1 MTRMDTPEVALIA
14 PAAWLEVIEGAAP
27 ILLIAPHGGRAG
39 AASRTTLHP
48 KVNDLETAA
57 ITRDLAQRLSA
68 AALINT
74 GMDRNEIDC
83 NRLSQI
89 SAGAPW
95 MLELIAQ
102 RAHRMIE
109 RHGHA
114 TVLLIHGWNVIEPRI
129 DFGLGLR
136 EAYGRLRAPA
146 EAHVSASDRFINGPV
161 AALSARLEAAG
172 IIPTFGLRYPGGASQ
187 NLLQAFTE
195 RHAGSE
201 IEALRQLAGLAARGA
216 IDALQLEMSVA
227 VRMAGSI
234 RMRGIDALTEIFLR
248 TAQGGPR
255 RPPTSIQSGTII
267 IERDTPPRKN
277 PRKTATMPASPPVR
291 VGVEFYDPRARI
303 GGMAS
308 FDFGSG
314 AAGARLMMLFDD
326 CRAALFTGEGKA
338 VRDGGHLHLG
348 SLELTMDARGGTL
361 AFRGP
366 AVIVN
371 DGAAYLS
378 VENALAQCELD
389 TAMTVNATIDLED
402 GAQGA
407 EFSDGV
413 LDRLIER
420 ALGAVTGA
428 NGNLLGNGNT
438 AVFGRLR
445 GAIFVGGVRREIDAV
460 ARIGASFTGL
470 EPLRFE
476 TRRMLWAC
484 FPDAAEF
491 TALEAR
497 AWTFT
502 GADSR
507 RTARL
512 LCDREWRECELD
524 AIELETPAPGARPD
538 RITATMTTPRG
549 DDTPLHGIAEAF
561 MTLSRPGPD
570 HTRIHTSIG
579 FASYRVGD
587 VTGAG
592 MFEYSR
598 IASVADAS
606 TDDDDSDSD

>member
-1 MTRMDTPEVALIA
+1 MDVPAGGMIEPA
-14 PAAWLEVIEGAAP
+14 PWLEVIEGAAP

-39 AASRTTLHP
+39 AASRSTLHP

-57 ITRDLAQRLSA
+57 ITRDLAQRLGA
-68 AALINT
+68 AALINA

-83 NRLSQI
+83 NRLSQLG
-89 SAGAPW
+89 ARAPW
-95 MLELIAQ
+95 MLDLIAQ
-102 RAHRMIE
+102 CANRMVE
-109 RHGHA
+109 RHGRA

-136 EAYGRLRAPA
+136 DLNGRLRPPA
-146 EAHVSASDRFINGPV
+146 GAHVSASDRFINGPV
-161 AALSARLEAAG
+161 AALFARLNAAG

-187 NLLQAFTE
+187 NLLQAFTT
-195 RHAGSE
+195 RHAASA
-201 IEALRQLAGLAARGA
+201 IEALRQLAGLAARGS

-234 RMRGIDALTEIFLR
+234 RVRGLEALTEALR
-248 TAQGGPR
+248 AANGELPR
-255 RPPTSIQSGTII
+255 APATVDTGTITV
-267 IERDTPPRKN
+267 ERDVPPRTDSPKA
-277 PRKTATMPASPPVR
+277 ATTPAAPPMR
-291 VGVEFYDPRARI
+291 VGIEFYDPIARI

-314 AAGARLMMLFDD
+314 AAGARIMMLFDD

-338 VRDGGHLHLG
+338 MREGGTLRLG
-348 SLELTMDARGGTL
+348 PLELTIGAHGGTL
-361 AFRGP
+361 GFRGP

-378 VENALAQCELD
+378 VENALAQGKLD
-389 TAMTVNATIDLED
+389 TAMAVEATIDLT
-402 GAQGA
+402 GGSQGA
-407 EFSDGV
+407 EFSDSV

-420 ALGAVTGA
+420 ALGTATNA
-428 NGNLLGNGNT
+428 DGNAMAGGNT
-438 AVFGRLR
+438 AVFGRLH
-445 GAIFVGGVRREIDAV
+445 GAIVVGGARREINAV

-484 FPDAAEF
+484 FPEAAEF
-491 TALEAR
+491 SALEVR
-497 AWTFT
+497 AWTF
-502 GADSR
+502 ADTDFQ

-512 LCDREWRECELD
+512 LCGSEWRECELG

-538 RITATMTTPRG
+538 RISATMTTPRG
-549 DDTPLHGIAEAF
+549 DDTPLRGIAEAF

-579 FASYRVGD
+579 FASYRVGS
-587 VTGAG
+587 TSGAG

-598 IASVADAS
+598 IASIADAS
-606 TDDDDSDSD
+606 TDDDDTESD

>member
-1 MTRMDTPEVALIA
+1 MDDPVIGVIEPA
-14 PAAWLEVIEGAAP
+14 PWLEIIEGTAP
-27 ILLIAPHGGRAG
+27 LLLIAPHGGRAG
-39 AASRTTLHP
+39 SASRSTLHP

-57 ITRDLAQRLSA
+57 ITRDLAQRLGA
-68 AALINT
+68 AALINA

-83 NRLSQI
+83 NRLSQL
-89 SAGAPW
+89 GDRAPW
-95 MLELIAQ
+95 MLDLIA
-102 RAHRMIE
+102 RSAHRMVE

-136 EAYGRLRAPA
+136 DANGRLRPPA
-146 EAHVSASDRFINGPV
+146 GAHVSASNRFINGPV
-161 AALSARLEAAG
+161 AALSARLTAAG

-187 NLLQAFTE
+187 NLLQAFTQ
-195 RHAGSE
+195 RHAASE
-201 IEALRQLAGLAARGA
+201 IVALRRLAMLAARGA

-234 RMRGIDALTEIFLR
+234 RARGLDALSEIFLHS
-248 TAQGGPR
+248 ANHAWR
-255 RPPTSIQSGTII
+255 RAPAAINPAEIA
-267 IERDTPPRKN
+267 IEREAPPKVVRK
-277 PRKTATMPASPPVR
+277 ATGMPPAPPVR
-291 VGVEFYDPRARI
+291 VGIEFYDPRARI

-314 AAGARLMMLFDD
+314 AAGARIMMLFDG

-338 VRDGGHLHLG
+338 VRDGGTLRLG
-348 SLELTMDARGGTL
+348 PLELALGARTGTL

-378 VENALAQCELD
+378 VENALAQSELD
-389 TAMTVNATIDLED
+389 TAMTVEATIDLEGGTQRAELPD
-402 GAQGA
+402 GML
-407 EFSDGV
+407 DG
-413 LDRLIER
+413 LIER
-420 ALGAVTGA
+420 ALGAVTDAKGSA
-428 NGNLLGNGNT
+428 PPNGST

-445 GAIFVGGVRREIDAV
+445 GAVVVGGVRRAINAV

-476 TRRMLWAC
+476 TRRMVWAC
-484 FPDAAEF
+484 FPDAADF
-491 TALEAR
+491 TAIEAR
-497 AWTFT
+497 AWTFAE
-502 GADSR
+502 ADAR

-512 LCDREWRECELD
+512 LCDREWRECELA
-524 AIELETPAPGARPD
+524 AIELETPATGARPD
-538 RITATMTTPRG
+538 RISAIMTTHG
-549 DDTPLHGIAEAF
+549 GHATPLHGIAEAF

-579 FASYRVGD
+579 FASYRVGN
-587 VTGAG
+587 TMGAG

-598 IASVADAS
+598 VASIADAS